1 MPGWRHLAGLV
12 DPKEAAMAITESS
25 IIQPGTR
32 VRLRRGRFPT
42 DPALAGREGVVV
54 FNSQYEANRVDV
66 ALDGDAEI
74 RTFPPEELEI
84 LSDPEALPAD
94 QRAARKRLARP

>member
-1 MPGWRHLAGLV
+1 LV
-12 DPKEAAMAITESS
+12 DPKEDAMAITESS

-42 DPALAGREGVVV
+42 DPALVGREGVVV
-54 FNSQYEANRVDV
+54 FTSQYEANRVDV